1 MSQNGQLH
9 IKNLAASAVRFLKY
23 VWPYWDNSKGVNII
37 NGQNLLDYLLLT
49 LIKFLNSIW
58 FFLGAFVLFIY
69 LFSISMQDNS
79 SITKFCCH
87 CVLCKYFML
96 DTSIISI
103 YFMAMFPFYT
113 FWKYQKTRR
122 LPMFPRSIERDR

>member
-1 MSQNGQLH
+1 MFQIGQLH

-58 FFLGAFVLFIY
+58 FFLGAFVLFICSGFPCKIIVQY
-69 LFSISMQDNS
+69 LNFAATVYSANI
-79 SITKFCCH
+79 
-87 CVLCKYFML
+87 LC
-96 DTSIISI
+96 
-103 YFMAMFPFYT
+103 
-113 FWKYQKTRR
+113 
-122 LPMFPRSIERDR
+122 